1 MNMKRCI
8 IKTRKLKLV
17 FWFLWFYTENAILIA
32 LNILCHKLFKL
43 LRIRKVNFMELR
55 ERIIDAVIE
64 EFNEKGLKFT
74 MDDIA
79 KHMGISKRTL
89 YTVVQDKEA
98 LFLEAVDTVF
108 AAIKVG
114 EKEILEDTSLES
126 LEKLKRILIVMPERY
141 QTIDFRQLYG
151 LKSKFPKIYAK
162 IEHRLETDWEA
173 TFQVMEQAME
183 AGKIRRVSPA
193 VFQAMFT
200 GTIEYYLSRSVL
212 LDSEIAYE
220 DAIKEM
226 LDILIY
232 GVENKNRKESL

>member
-1 MNMKRCI
+1 M
-8 IKTRKLKLV
+8 
-17 FWFLWFYTENAILIA
+17 
-32 LNILCHKLFKL
+32 
-43 LRIRKVNFMELR
+43 MELKDK
-55 ERIIDAVIE
+55 IIDAVIE

-108 AAIKVG
+108 AAIKQA
-114 EKEILEDTSLES
+114 EKEIVENDALELVD
-126 LEKLKRILIVMPERY
+126 KLKRILIVMPERY
-141 QTIDFRQLYG
+141 KTIDFRQMYG
-151 LKSKFPKIYAK
+151 LKTKYPKIYAK
-162 IEHRLETDWEA
+162 IENRLETDWEA
-173 TFQVMEQAME
+173 TFQIMEQAME
-183 AGKIRRVSPA
+183 VGKLRRISLT

-220 DAIKEM
+220 DAINAM
-226 LDILIY
+226 LDILIH
-232 GVENKNRKESL
+232 GVEKANGKENL

>member
-1 MNMKRCI
+1 MK
-8 IKTRKLKLV
+8 KGSS
-17 FWFLWFYTENAILIA
+17 
-32 LNILCHKLFKL
+32 
-43 LRIRKVNFMELR
+43 MELK
-55 ERIIDAVIE
+55 EKIIDAVIE

-108 AAIKVG
+108 TAIKQS
-114 EKEILEDTSLES
+114 EKEIVEDTSLEL

-141 QTIDFRQLYG
+141 RTIDFRQLYG
-151 LKSKFPKIYAK
+151 LKSKFPRIYAK
-162 IEHRLETDWEA
+162 IETRLETDWEA
-173 TFQVMEQAME
+173 TFLIMEQAME
-183 AGKIRRVSPA
+183 AGKIRKISLP

-212 LDSEIAYE
+212 LDSEITYV
-220 DAIKEM
+220 DAVNEM
-226 LDILIY
+226 LDILIH
-232 GVENKNRKESL
+232 GVINTKS